1 MFRVK
6 IIDYYLQAE
15 FFCLFFYIK
24 FWRCFP
30 ISSKE
35 LQINESIKN
44 SEIRV
49 IDSDGSQLGI
59 MSSKE
64 ALDVAIGKNLD
75 LVMIAP
81 QAEPPVCRIMD
92 YGKYRFEQTKKE
104 KESKKNQKVIS
115 IKEVRLSMSID
126 THDFNTKLNQALKFL
141 KSGNK
146 VKVSVKFRGREMAH
160 TELGAKLLE
169 RFIEGASENCVV
181 EKQPKM
187 EGRNMAMYLAPKA

>member
-1 MFRVK
+1 
-6 IIDYYLQAE
+6 
-15 FFCLFFYIK
+15 
-24 FWRCFP
+24 
-30 ISSKE
+30 
-35 LQINESIKN
+35 
-44 SEIRV
+44 
-49 IDSDGSQLGI
+49 
-59 MSSKE
+59 MSSTE
-64 ALDVAIGKNLD
+64 ALEIANNKNLD

-81 QAEPPVCRIMD
+81 QAEPPVCRVMD
-92 YGKYRFEQTKKE
+92 YGKYRFEQAKKE

-169 RFIEGASENCVV
+169 RFIEGANEACVV

>member
-1 MFRVK
+1 
-6 IIDYYLQAE
+6 
-15 FFCLFFYIK
+15 
-24 FWRCFP
+24 
-30 ISSKE
+30 
-35 LQINESIKN
+35 
-44 SEIRV
+44 
-49 IDSDGSQLGI
+49 
-59 MSSKE
+59 MSSTE
-64 ALDVAIGKNLD
+64 ALEIANNKNLD

-92 YGKYRFEQTKKE
+92 YGKYRFEQAKKE

-169 RFIEGASENCVV
+169 RFMEGANEFSVV

-187 EGRNMAMYLAPKA
+187 EGRSIAMFVSPKVTK

>member
-1 MFRVK
+1 MRAEDFRSH
-6 IIDYYLQAE
+6 
-15 FFCLFFYIK
+15 FLFN

-49 IDSDGSQLGI
+49 VDVDGSQLGI
-59 MSSKE
+59 MTPEK
-64 ALDVAIGKNLD
+64 ALEIANEKNLD

-81 QAEPPVCRIMD
+81 QADPAVCRIMD
-92 YGKYRFEQTKKE
+92 YGKYRFEQAKKE

-115 IKEVRLSMSID
+115 VKEVRLSMSID
-126 THDFNTKLNQALKFL
+126 THDFNTKLNQAVKFL

-146 VKVSVKFRGREMAH
+146 VKVSVRFRGREMAH
-160 TELGAKLLE
+160 TELGAQLLE
-169 RFIEGASENCVV
+169 RFIENAGDSCVV

-187 EGRNMAMYLAPKA
+187 EGRSMAAYLGPKA